1 MYTSV
6 TNKISKKGFGYL
18 VAAIVV
24 AVSSA
29 VYGLFSHG
37 VHSPFMTYAFLVP
50 LVLGAIPHIA
60 AAQNNSAGMRDLRER
75 LNDPVVG
82 DVQLAVVATLTIG
95 SLLKGALD
103 IYGTTNR
110 LLIGY
115 PVMALMALVA
125 AALIAKKGITKR
137 PVYLLESPKDE
148 SGNYAYEDPGNDTA
162 EQQHRE
168 IKEYTQFL
176 DQGSCDE

>member
-6 TNKISKKGFGYL
+6 IEKISKKGFGYL
-18 VAAIVV
+18 AAAIVV
-24 AVSSA
+24 AVASA
-29 VYGLFSHG
+29 VYGMFSHG

-50 LVLGAIPHIA
+50 LVFGAIPHIA
-60 AAQNNSAGMRDLRER
+60 AAQNNADMRGLREIM
-75 LNDPVVG
+75 NDPVAG

-115 PVMALMALVA
+115 PVMALMTLVA

>member
-1 MYTSV
+1 
-6 TNKISKKGFGYL
+6 
-18 VAAIVV
+18 
-24 AVSSA
+24 
-29 VYGLFSHG
+29 
-37 VHSPFMTYAFLVP
+37 
-50 LVLGAIPHIA
+50 
-60 AAQNNSAGMRDLRER
+60 MRDLRER

-125 AALIAKKGITKR
+125 AAIIAKKGITKK

-162 EQQHRE
+162 EQQNRE

>member
-1 MYTSV
+1 
-6 TNKISKKGFGYL
+6 
-18 VAAIVV
+18 
-24 AVSSA
+24 
-29 VYGLFSHG
+29 
-37 VHSPFMTYAFLVP
+37 
-50 LVLGAIPHIA
+50 
-60 AAQNNSAGMRDLRER
+60 MRALRER
-75 LNDPVVG
+75 LNEPVVG

-125 AALIAKKGITKR
+125 AAIIAKKGITKM
-137 PVYLLESPKDE
+137 PVYLLVSPKDE
-148 SGNYAYEDPGNDTA
+148 SGNYAYEDPGSDTA
-162 EQQHRE
+162 EQQNRE

-176 DQGSCDE
+176 DQSSCD